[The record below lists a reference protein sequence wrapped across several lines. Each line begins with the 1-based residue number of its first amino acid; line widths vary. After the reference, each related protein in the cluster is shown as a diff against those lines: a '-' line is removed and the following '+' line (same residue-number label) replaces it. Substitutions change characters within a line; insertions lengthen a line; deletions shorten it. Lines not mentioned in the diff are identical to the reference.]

1 MTGGGQFS
9 CRQGVRFGC
18 RLTYLRFPIAHRR
31 VTRTTKLLEP
41 LFGDERRRMKIVANT
56 FGERAVR
63 KRMCAALI
71 RASESWRGIQLK
83 SFEAKQLEAV
93 GAALAS
99 EHERRYEPTMRSEPV
114 SPAGGSGRDRTGP
127 TATLRPSLYSMPDS
141 MLSST
146 RLT

>member
-1 MTGGGQFS
+1 M
-9 CRQGVRFGC
+9 
-18 RLTYLRFPIAHRR
+18 
-31 VTRTTKLLEP
+31 TRTTKLLEP

-99 EHERRYEPTMRSEPV
+99 EHERRHEPTMRPEPV